1 MGPGV
6 INFDTPPPGFDS
18 ISSSSGSELGE
29 RGLQVFDPSDL
40 SPSCRPLRAESCPLN
55 PIHDVT
61 L

>member
-29 RGLQVFDPSDL
+29 RGLDVCDPFDL
-40 SPSCRPLRAESCPLN
+40 SLSL
-55 PIHDVT
+55 
-61 L
+61 